1 MHLHLYQTAFPC
13 HSRTQN
19 RVSRFLLE
27 GCKNRWAA
35 ESLGGVRM
43 PHNGVVYTI
52 FLDRKSSFHDRRL
65 LAQTFLF
72 RLSRNLATLLITC
85 IHTRALLYW
94 DAICGQL
101 LHIGIAYLSYAS
113 FVVQRRLTLQ
123 KIRWRT
129 WWIIGFSLAPLFEK
143 GFYFWFLHWVFD
155 GFCTKLCV
163 LYPYT
168 IAQIIT
174 GWLYRLK
181 GTWSC
186 SKRLIF
192 G

>member
-85 IHTRALLYW
+85 IHTRASSVLRCYLWATLTYRYCLFVICKFRCAKEANLTKNKMKNMVNYW
-94 DAICGQL
+94 IFSCPTFWERIL
-101 LHIGIAYLSYAS
+101 FLVSPLS
-113 FVVQRRLTLQ
+113 F
-123 KIRWRT
+123 
-129 WWIIGFSLAPLFEK
+129 WWILYQALRSIPIYDCTNYNWLALQIERNM
-143 GFYFWFLHWVFD
+143 
-155 GFCTKLCV
+155 KL
-163 LYPYT
+163 
-168 IAQIIT
+168 
-174 GWLYRLK
+174 
-181 GTWSC
+181 
-186 SKRLIF
+186 
-192 G
+192 